1 MSYANKIG
9 LKFLVDG
16 LVMSL
21 SLLAKEGPDI
31 KLALLDQFIPL
42 AQLVKEK
49 CSQAEQDQAAKE
61 IFKLIDE
68 LLYDPKENVREK
80 AIKILLDIRN
90 VV

>member
-49 CSQAEQDQAAKE
+49 CSQAEQD
-61 IFKLIDE
+61 
-68 LLYDPKENVREK
+68 
-80 AIKILLDIRN
+80 
-90 VV
+90 